1 MGPSDFGW
9 WPSIHDKY
17 ADPAYRRKWGMDRQ
31 TMPEASRL
39 TPERLRG
46 VFVEVPITT
55 RSVADYAQELYPRLC
70 AYGDAWAADL
80 EEARYWRGMAECS
93 AREALQDPRRCG
105 CMLPG
110 GNIPEP
116 LQAACVFHAILG
128 RPEFPGFPLPPASF
142 ADSGKEIAE
151 LKEQL
156 RAYRGAE
163 RIAHDQLDGRLVDA

>member
-1 MGPSDFGW
+1 MNDTALLSDF
-9 WPSIHDKY
+9 
-17 ADPAYRRKWGMDRQ
+17 DPET
-31 TMPEASRL
+31 TMPEASRP
-39 TPERLRG
+39 TPETLMLLDGWLRRVLDWNG
-46 VFVEVPITT
+46 KT
-55 RSVADYAQELYPRLC
+55 DYGGAGAL
-70 AYGDAWAADL
+70 AHADAWAADL

-128 RPEFPGFPLPPASF
+128 RPEFPGFPRPPASF